1 MTEIEAPGPGSRVAR
16 RRAQAPAAPMESET
30 DWRRSPSKIDQFESY
45 RLHKITFVLM
55 VLLPLALAAIYYG
68 IVASDRYAVSFRF
81 GLRQS
86 SVPVVSDDLVSKLM
100 VGMPSANAGREAYMV
115 AGYVR
120 SQNIVDRLD
129 ADSWLRGIFS
139 RPGVDWLSRV
149 NPDATRERLWR
160 YWQSMTAVSVDRI
173 SGLMLVRVEAFNPQD
188 ALELALRVKRD
199 AEAMIDKAAQKSR
212 DDGLRVAGEELEKA
226 GKRYAEALVALRALR
241 ESEATVDPEKSID
254 EAVKTLVAVLREK
267 LGLERDL
274 AASLTM
280 VSANAPQLKGLRDRI
295 AALDAQVKTMSDALA
310 GGSATSRSAASA
322 ISRFEEK
329 ELERRFSEKLLEI
342 VTDGYA
348 AARIEAERQHLYVT
362 TFVDPQLPESPEFPR
377 RGSNIAL
384 VGLLCFIAWCIML
397 LIVATIKDHKLVA

>member
-1 MTEIEAPGPGSRVAR
+1 M
-16 RRAQAPAAPMESET
+16 
-30 DWRRSPSKIDQFESY
+30 
-45 RLHKITFVLM
+45 
-55 VLLPLALAAIYYG
+55 
-68 IVASDRYAVSFRF
+68 VAS
-81 GLRQS
+81 
-86 SVPVVSDDLVSKLM
+86 
-100 VGMPSANAGREAYMV
+100 
-115 AGYVR
+115 YVR

-129 ADSWLRGIFS
+129 ADSWLRVLFS

-149 NPDATRERLWR
+149 NPEATRESLWR

-226 GKRYAEALVALRALR
+226 GRRYAEALVALRSLR

-254 EAVKTLVAVLREK
+254 EAVKTLVAALREK

-295 AALDAQVKTMSDALA
+295 AALDAQVKGMSDALA
-310 GGSATSRSAASA
+310 GGAATSRSAASA

-342 VTDGYA
+342 VTDGFA